1 MIEPHEM
8 RNQRPPP
15 AATLVLDLTLVKPTR
30 AHATGPLPLDA
41 NLPYLRIRKDKQ
53 NNAILDAK

>member
-1 MIEPHEM
+1 M

-15 AATLVLDLTLVKPTR
+15 AATLTLDLTLVKLTQ
-30 AHATGPLPLDA
+30 AHAAGPLPLDSY
-41 NLPYLRIRKDKQ
+41 LPYLRIREDKQ